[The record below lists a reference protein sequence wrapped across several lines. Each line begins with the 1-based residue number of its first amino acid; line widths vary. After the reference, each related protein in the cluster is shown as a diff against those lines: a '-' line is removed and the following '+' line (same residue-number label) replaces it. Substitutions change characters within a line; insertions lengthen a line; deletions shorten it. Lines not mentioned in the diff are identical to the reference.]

1 MERKN
6 IINAIANYAKE
17 NDIRLNGNSYK
28 TYSMLKYPAQHFP
41 DGTMFLSNNIRGEK
55 GKQSV
60 IIVACNE
67 NTVGHFQ
74 AENVLERPIEQHF
87 DRHARMH
94 RYIAHTYD
102 MSISF

>member
-74 AENVLERPIEQHF
+74 AENVLERPIEQDF
-87 DRHARMH
+87 DRPARMH
-94 RYIAHTYD
+94 RYVTHTHD
-102 MSISF
+102 MSIFF

>member
-17 NDIRLNGNSYK
+17 NGIRLNGNSYK

-41 DGTMFLSNNIRGEK
+41 DGTMFLSNNIRGD
-55 GKQSV
+55 
-60 IIVACNE
+60 
-67 NTVGHFQ
+67 TVGHFQ